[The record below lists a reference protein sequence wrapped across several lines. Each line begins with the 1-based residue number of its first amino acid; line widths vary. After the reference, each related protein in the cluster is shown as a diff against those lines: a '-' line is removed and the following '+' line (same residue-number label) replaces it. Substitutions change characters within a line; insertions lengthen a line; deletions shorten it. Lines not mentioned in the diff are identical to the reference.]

1 MIILKSPEEIELMRE
16 ANKIVGRVL
25 QAVSK
30 EAKPGVTTAELDKMA
45 EDMCQNAGCR
55 PAFKGYHGYPFS
67 LCCSVNEQVVHG
79 FPGDRPLKDGDILS
93 MDFGVVK
100 DGFYGDSATT
110 VAIGEVST
118 EAKRLM
124 DATKKSLDA
133 GIEQARPGNRLG
145 DISAA
150 VQKTAEDAGFSV
162 VRQFVGHGIGR
173 ALHEDPQVP
182 NFGKKGKGLQ
192 LKAGMVLAIEPM
204 VNAGGVEVKI
214 LSDGWTAVTVDG
226 KLSAHFEHTVAITD
240 NGPRI
245 LSLP

>member
-16 ANKIVGRVL
+16 ANRIVGRVL

-30 EAKPGVTTAELDKMA
+30 EAKPGMTTAKLDKMA
-45 EDMCQNAGCR
+45 EDMCNDAGCR
-55 PAFKGYHGYPFS
+55 PAFKGYHGYPYS

-79 FPGDRPLKDGDILS
+79 FPSDRPLKEGDILS

-100 DGFYGDSATT
+100 DGFFGDSATT

-118 EAKRLM
+118 QAKKLM
-124 DATKKSLDA
+124 DATRKSLDA

-204 VNAGGVEVKI
+204 VNVGGVEVKI

-226 KLSAHFEHTVAITD
+226 KLSAHFEHTVAITET
-240 NGPRI
+240 GPRI